1 MCNKFIDSAK
11 FSVHLFYM
19 YFVLGELKN
28 FYLTPVSTT
37 TPLEKLRTMDLP
49 ENLHVQYEPIRFHPG
64 NKINKLAGFFYLF
77 SQYCLASKLNS
88 YKNETITF
96 LQYRLSNTYSKLPLT
111 RIIKL
116 HGNQGW
122 PTQWINFVMVKIKQS
137 LTREQVKTYIFTLKN
152 HIE

>member
-1 MCNKFIDSAK
+1 MCNKFIDSAR

-64 NKINKLAGFFYLF
+64 NKIHKLAGFFYLF
-77 SQYCLASKLNS
+77 SQYCLASKLIVTKMKQLPFYSIAFLIHTENS
-88 YKNETITF
+88 
-96 LQYRLSNTYSKLPLT
+96 SLPA
-111 RIIKL
+111 
-116 HGNQGW
+116 
-122 PTQWINFVMVKIKQS
+122 
-137 LTREQVKTYIFTLKN
+137 
-152 HIE
+152 